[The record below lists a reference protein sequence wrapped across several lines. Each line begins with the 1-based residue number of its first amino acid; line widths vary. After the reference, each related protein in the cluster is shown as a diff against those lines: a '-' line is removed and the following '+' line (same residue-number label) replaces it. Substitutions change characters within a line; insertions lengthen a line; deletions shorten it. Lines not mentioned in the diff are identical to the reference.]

1 MTYDISTGIKQHAW
15 QHRRYKHD
23 SNPSSN
29 GPFFSFTETFSH
41 FVVVSISRRYS
52 HMRFSAKSKP
62 YSYIV
67 NTLSGPRWIS
77 KKFGDT
83 SFVTLQK
90 INRLEI
96 YLKSTEGHACASFNY
111 LYTSKYYGH
120 VYNFSGGQ
128 IHYQGGE
135 A

>member
-1 MTYDISTGIKQHAW
+1 MHCNIVAISTILTHL
-15 QHRRYKHD
+15 HV
-23 SNPSSN
+23 
-29 GPFFSFTETFSH
+29 GPFSFTETFSH
-41 FVVVSISRRYS
+41 LVVVSISRRYS

-128 IHYQGGE
+128 IHYQGG
-135 A
+135 